1 MTSLQFSH
9 LDKTIEWTKV
19 KLLMNQFWHLDS
31 PGAADCQFAFQKLLK
46 ILNKLIE
53 V

>member
-9 LDKTIEWTKV
+9 LDKTIEWTKL

-31 PGAADCQFAFQKLLK
+31 PDAASSIVNLHFRSYLK
-46 ILNKLIE
+46 Y
-53 V
+53 